1 MKAEDDSDRYSVY
14 WIHLDTEVD
23 PYVDGYVGVTCDIER
38 RFRRHRMHAVLMP
51 DVKKNSWRLYRAF
64 REHGLDRFVFDVFLS
79 NLDKWTAYNVEYAL
93 RPWKGI
99 GYNIEHGGFY
109 ASRYKCSSLSPL
121 VRRAASVSAA

>member
-38 RFRRHRMHAVLMP
+38 RFNRHRIHAEERSSKRNTFP
-51 DVKKNSWRLYRAF
+51 LYRAF
-64 REHGLDRFVFDVFLS
+64 RRYGLARFVFDVFLS